1 MKYDMRDKRDL
12 DDTDLDIL
20 RLLSTNSRR
29 PFSDIADRVGL
40 SPPAVSDRIDRL
52 QEQGVIRR
60 FTVDVDRLTLQRRT
74 PVIIEF
80 NAKPTQVDEVY
91 RSVRDLHGIEHV
103 FRTYDG
109 TIIAHGN
116 APENDLRRWLHDGI
130 EMDHVHEF
138 DIKLVDEYEWSVEI
152 DAVEFALSCAVC
164 DNTVGSDGV
173 TADIGGE
180 TKAFCCPSCRAQYEQ
195 QYASYQSNA

>member
-1 MKYDMRDKRDL
+1 MRDKRDL

-80 NAKPTQVDEVY
+80 KAKPTQVDEVY
-91 RSVRDLHGIEHV
+91 RSVRDLHGVEHV

-116 APENDLRRWLHDGI
+116 APENDLRRWLQDGI

-138 DIKLVDEYEWSVEI
+138 EIKLVDEYEWSVEI
-152 DAVEFALSCAVC
+152 DAIEFALSCAVC

-195 QYASYQSNA
+195 QYVSYQSNA